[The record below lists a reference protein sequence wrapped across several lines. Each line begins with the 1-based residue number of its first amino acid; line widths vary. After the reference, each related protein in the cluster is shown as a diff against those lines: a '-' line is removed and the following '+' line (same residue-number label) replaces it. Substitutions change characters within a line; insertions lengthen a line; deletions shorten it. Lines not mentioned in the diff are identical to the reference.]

1 MMAAVHKEKAGMPH
15 SALRSIRYPVTVDA
29 ALGRLSIET
38 DYAEHVEQ
46 MIKQV
51 LLTAPGERAHRP
63 DFGCGLRRMLF
74 APNDPSTASLLQV
87 TVYQALTRW
96 LGTVIEVGAVE
107 VAAIDSTLEVKIT
120 YVLKARP
127 ERRIL
132 NLLVTL

>member
-1 MMAAVHKEKAGMPH
+1 MAA
-15 SALRSIRYPVTVDA
+15 SAIRSIRYPITVDV
-29 ALGRLSIET
+29 ALGRLTVET

-74 APNDPSTASLLQV
+74 APNDPSGASLMQLA
-87 TVYQALTRW
+87 VYQALTRW
-96 LGTVIEVGAVE
+96 LSTVIDVGAVE
-107 VAAIDSTLEVKIT
+107 VTAYDSTLEVRVT
-120 YVLKARP
+120 YVLKARQ

-132 NLLVTL
+132 NLEVTL

>member
-1 MMAAVHKEKAGMPH
+1 MPA
-15 SALRSIRYPVTVDA
+15 SPIRAIRYPITVDA
-29 ALGRLSIET
+29 ALGRLSVET

-74 APNDPSTASLLQV
+74 APNDPSNAGLMQV
-87 TVYQALTRW
+87 AVFQALNRW
-96 LGTVIEVGAVE
+96 LDSVIEVGSVE
-107 VAAIDSTLEVKIT
+107 VTPFESTLEVKVT
-120 YVLKARP
+120 YVLKARM

-132 NLLVTL
+132 NLEVTL